1 MVEIT
6 FEFDAFS
13 FDGICRTVPLTL
25 CPIIGRDEGIV
36 PVCYSRNVELADNL
50 IFQPG
55 NKKKEQLYIYRIQL
69 WNPYFIFYNSPLKD
83 M

>member
-1 MVEIT
+1 MVDIT
-6 FEFDAFS
+6 FEFDAFN
-13 FDGICRTVPLTL
+13 FDGICRTVQLTL

-55 NKKKEQLYIYRIQL
+55 KIPATCRFPPE
-69 WNPYFIFYNSPLKD
+69 KD
-83 M
+83 STRTNL